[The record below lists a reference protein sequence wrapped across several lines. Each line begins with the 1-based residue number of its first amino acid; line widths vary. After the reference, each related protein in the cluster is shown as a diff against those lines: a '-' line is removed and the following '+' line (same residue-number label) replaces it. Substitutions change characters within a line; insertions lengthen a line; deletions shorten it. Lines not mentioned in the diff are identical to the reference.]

1 MIHLLRIELNDISK
15 IIILDEPSNGL
26 DTSTRDNITEYIKYL
41 NEKGKTVILIS
52 HDDYFKNISDKI
64 LEFSPSNNPK
74 YIK

>member
-1 MIHLLRIELNDISK
+1 LNDISK